1 MPVTKR
7 DLPDVQ
13 GRKLANGA
21 YIEPVRPVLY
31 CRSCGATYSA
41 TPGDYWNA
49 EGGKVLTC
57 DECGEPLELAH
68 KLTRYVPWGQRGEIG
83 KLLDNGVIWPGD
95 KGGNDGTT

>member
-13 GRKLANGA
+13 GRKLADGG

-41 TPGDYWNA
+41 SPGDYWHA
-49 EGGKVLTC
+49 EGGKPLTC
-57 DECGEPLELAH
+57 DECGDPLELAQRMV
-68 KLTRYVPWGQRGEIG
+68 RYVPWDQRGALARHMDAAI
-83 KLLDNGVIWPGD
+83 VWPVD
-95 KGGNDGTT
+95 PAKGE